1 MENNNLII
9 EYLVSGEIVS
19 KKKYENH
26 RKIKNAKRNGG
37 AVTKKKT
44 GVTPQQKDKPV
55 VTDVSKDK
63 KKSIDVVFQQ
73 KDKPVHGDASKD
85 KKKPADFTAVQCDGP
100 LDITFL
106 KNGKFVSKEQF
117 HNNVT
122 NKGGK
127 DKESKD
133 KGSKDKEG
141 KDKEGKDKG
150 GKDKESKDKGSKDK
164 EGKDKGGKDKESKNG
179 YDKQKMEDA
188 KQVFLEKKIADLE
201 QQLHN
206 KENENERLEIN
217 LYNEIKENQ
226 TLQLKI
232 KQTQNIN
239 EGLKE
244 NIVKKNLKIN
254 ALESKMQRMKQTK
267 LDLKKK
273 KKELRRTITNQK
285 EQLAK
290 LTSQKLDD
298 LKGKPSGSDVSRH
311 PNNVLLEKDDTTSSC
326 SVKNNLNEIVIV
338 KNQELN
344 RVITRSDIESS
355 SMRVCA
361 PNDNARLNSL
371 ETAVNL
377 MKQQLHG
384 ISNEL
389 DQLRDIGASSNNV
402 GTYL

>member
-19 KKKYENH
+19 KEKYEKH

-73 KDKPVHGDASKD
+73 KDKPVHRDASKD

-133 KGSKDKEG
+133 KESKDKGGKDKEG
-141 KDKEGKDKG
+141 KDKE
-150 GKDKESKDKGSKDK
+150 
-164 EGKDKGGKDKESKNG
+164 GKDKESKNG

-201 QQLHN
+201 QQLHK
-206 KENENERLEIN
+206 KEKENERLEIN

-273 KKELRRTITNQK
+273 KKEQRRTITNQK

-371 ETAVNL
+371 KTAVNL

-389 DQLRDIGASSNNV
+389 DQLRDIGASWNNV

>member
-19 KKKYENH
+19 KEKYEKH

-44 GVTPQQKDKPV
+44 GVTPQQKNKPV

-85 KKKPADFTAVQCDGP
+85 KKKPADFTAVQQCDGP

-133 KGSKDKEG
+133 KRGE
-141 KDKEGKDKG
+141 
-150 GKDKESKDKGSKDK
+150 DKESK
-164 EGKDKGGKDKESKNG
+164 EKESKNG

-206 KENENERLEIN
+206 KEKENERLEIN

-273 KKELRRTITNQK
+273 KKEQRRTITNQK

-344 RVITRSDIESS
+344 RAITRSDIESS